1 MTMQGMHWANPRND
15 EVITF
20 FHRAKTSTLADAP
33 ISEVRDASGKAFHAS
48 GITITETQ
56 LSKADEATYGY
67 MTRLVGHHI
76 WDAADMRDSDII
88 SDDDVANGITKARID
103 LDNAVC
109 IPEPHELSKNDRAYL
124 EAMASFDG
132 PVFTTQVAAHM
143 HKIPK
148 YAATYRKRLLDAYVI
163 RETERG
169 EIDFTVPFLREH
181 L

>member
-1 MTMQGMHWANPRND
+1 MRERHWVNPRND

-33 ISEVRDASGKAFHAS
+33 ISKVRDASGKTFHAS

-56 LSKADEATYGY
+56 LSKAAEGTYGY

-76 WDAADMRDSDII
+76 WAAADMRDSDII

-109 IPEPHELSKNDRAYL
+109 IPESHGLSKKQ
-124 EAMASFDG
+124 S
-132 PVFTTQVAAHM
+132 
-143 HKIPK
+143 
-148 YAATYRKRLLDAYVI
+148 RLL
-163 RETERG
+163 G
-169 EIDFTVPFLREH
+169 GHGLLRRAGLRH
-181 L
+181 ASRRAHA